1 MSKVPFDPCQKAQQ
15 LDRPFFL
22 AFLGSHT
29 ESRSPRKRQSC
40 CFEAASGAGA
50 TGVGLLCA
58 GGSPRLLLLVWPEPF
73 QGKLRDLTLQD
84 LGLEWKPCNS
94 QDETPSN
101 FKPDD
106 YLPKSC
112 PEGKG
117 MNGING

>member
-1 MSKVPFDPCQKAQQ
+1 MLVYCVREGTSTF
-15 LDRPFFL
+15 
-22 AFLGSHT
+22 T
-29 ESRSPRKRQSC
+29 
-40 CFEAASGAGA
+40 
-50 TGVGLLCA
+50 TG
-58 GGSPRLLLLVWPEPF
+58 REPF

-112 PEGKG
+112 PEGEG
-117 MNGING
+117 MNGIDG